1 MNKAEIYKLIIKL
14 GIPAGHDGFK
24 YIMEAAISADT
35 SKSNNMGDIFSTVG
49 EKYLNRKNNSASR
62 NNVEKMVQRA
72 IEYAYDRKPELFKE
86 MFGYDKRP
94 SNKQFI
100 CAIVNYFRY
109 GVENTTSSIS

>member
-1 MNKAEIYKLIIKL
+1 MNKAEIYKLLVKL
-14 GIPAGHDGFK
+14 GVPAGHEGFK

-62 NNVEKMVQRA
+62 NKVQRA

-86 MFGYDKRP
+86 MFGYDERP